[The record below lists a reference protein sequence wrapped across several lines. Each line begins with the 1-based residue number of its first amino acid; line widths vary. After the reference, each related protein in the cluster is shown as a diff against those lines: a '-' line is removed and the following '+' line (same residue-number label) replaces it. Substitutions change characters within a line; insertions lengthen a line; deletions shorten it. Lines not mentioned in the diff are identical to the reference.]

1 MGPSILPVRVL
12 TGPLGARYQPPRTG
26 RMFHVKTPAEPAPS
40 RVPPLYFGDRQDLSA
55 SLVEPPQGKQISY
68 ASILLAVLSGVV
80 HAGLAPVLQVS
91 GVRPNILLL
100 VVVLVTA
107 ARGLGTGISW
117 AFVAGLVA
125 NLLTRAPLGSI
136 PLAMLAVAVV
146 VAVAERL
153 LGRLWILVPIV
164 AALVGSVVADAVE
177 LGVLRLL
184 DQAPSGGFPLPLVAA
199 SAALNAALAALLLLP
214 ARRLLGR
221 LERDEGRAW

>member
-1 MGPSILPVRVL
+1 
-12 TGPLGARYQPPRTG
+12 
-26 RMFHVKTPAEPAPS
+26 MFHVKRPPS
-40 RVPPLYFGDRQDLSA
+40 GFRDGCRGYTSGTVRNLSA

-68 ASILLAVLSGVV
+68 VSVLLAVLSGVV

-91 GVRPNILLL
+91 GVRPNILLV

-117 AFVAGLVA
+117 AFVGGLVA
-125 NLLTRAPLGSI
+125 NLLTRAPLGSM

-146 VAVAERL
+146 VAVAEQL
-153 LGRLWILVPIV
+153 VGRVWILVPIV

-184 DQAPSGGFPLPLVAA
+184 DQAPSGGVPLQLVAA
-199 SAALNAALAALLLLP
+199 AAALNAALAALLLLP
-214 ARRLLGR
+214 TRRLLR
-221 LERDEGRAW
+221 RFERDDGRAS